1 MYENFSAFGDFF
13 RSLLPDAV
21 YIASDRANVLDKSKP
36 LRFIFHGGGVRFR
49 TNGSDHRGN
58 RFRLLDGCVAN
69 GVFVWS
75 VGTVIVRL
83 NFCLPQAKLAR
94 GVGSARADPLRLCA
108 MFPAG
113 NLFALRFYRYTHAH
127 ALRAILSRVVFNI
140 RRPYGNRYTTAA
152 AFPKEIL
159 RVTRNALEFQ
169 FFAVCFSLHSL
180 TSTLPFSTSSPIF
193 SPSYRFNDQSKFRS
207 SDAIPLK

>member
-1 MYENFSAFGDFF
+1 MYENFPTFGDFF

-21 YIASDRANVLDKSKP
+21 CIASDRANVLDKSKP

-49 TNGSDHRGN
+49 TNGSGHRGN
-58 RFRLLDGCVAN
+58 RFGLLDGCVAN

-113 NLFALRFYRYTHAH
+113 NLFTLCFRRFTHAH
-127 ALRAILSRVVFNI
+127 ALRAILSRVVFML
-140 RRPYGNRYTTAA
+140 RRFNSNSYIAVV
-152 AFPKEIL
+152 AFSEE
-159 RVTRNALEFQ
+159 VFYVEVSGVNAL
-169 FFAVCFSLHSL
+169 
-180 TSTLPFSTSSPIF
+180 
-193 SPSYRFNDQSKFRS
+193 
-207 SDAIPLK
+207 

>member
-1 MYENFSAFGDFF
+1 MRFG
-13 RSLLPDAV
+13 
-21 YIASDRANVLDKSKP
+21 
-36 LRFIFHGGGVRFR
+36 
-49 TNGSDHRGN
+49 TNGSGHRGN

-94 GVGSARADPLRLCA
+94 GVGSARADPFHLCA
-108 MFPAG
+108 IFIAG
-113 NLFALRFYRYTHAH
+113 SVFTLCFRRFTHAH

-140 RRPYGNRYTTAA
+140 RRPYGNRYTTAV

-159 RVTRNALEFQ
+159 RVTRSALEFQ
-169 FFAVCFSLHSL
+169 FFAVSFSLHFL

-193 SPSYRFNDQSKFRS
+193 SPSYRLIDQSKCES
-207 SDAIPLK
+207 SDAIPLR